1 MLTKTLII
9 NVNIGKQI
17 TRYDDCSAANIV
29 LTEYVKR
36 SIYEICEFLAFDSSK
51 VTVGYKALTC
61 SVDLYDG
68 YTSGLSECNLEA
80 LTIPVN
86 QFVEQTLSLHNR
98 PRDPDVDLSDCRMK
112 INFNVIFIASGT
124 IFVTCE
130 VFEQ

>member
-17 TRYDDCSAANIV
+17 SSYDDCNAANIV
-29 LTEYVKR
+29 LTEYIKR
-36 SIYEICEFLAFDSSK
+36 SIYEICEFLTFDSDK

-80 LTIPVN
+80 LTIPVS
-86 QFVEQTLSLHNR
+86 QFVEQTLTLHNR
-98 PRDPDVDLSDCRMK
+98 PVYPPTTETCSKK
-112 INFNVIFIASGT
+112 INFNVVFIASGT
-124 IFVTCE
+124 IIVTSE
-130 VFEQ
+130 VFER